1 MTAAAAASRLSVR
14 EILHPRAVA
23 VFGASEDRDKFGGR
37 IVHFLIAH
45 GFTGRIVPI
54 NPRRTEIRGHA
65 AYAHLTDAPPGV
77 DVAILA
83 VPSQH
88 LLPAIEECAAAG
100 VGACVIITTGFAEA
114 DDAGADLQ
122 QRILDIATPAG
133 MRIVGPNCMGLINPG
148 WRLALCSSVVLDTE
162 RLLNGRIG
170 LVSQS
175 GALMVSL
182 FDRAAGDGIGFS
194 ACVSLGNQSDLEISD
209 FVEYFIDDPAT
220 SAVCVY
226 IEGLRDPQRFARAAA
241 ACRAAGKPM
250 VVLKTGKTAD
260 GVRAARSHTASL
272 AGSYDTFAAVCRAH
286 GVVLVDDPVTM
297 IRVADLLLRYPCLTA
312 EGIGIL
318 SGSGGGAGIMVD
330 RVVSAGLRLA
340 LLSSQTRAALGQ
352 LLLPPQA
359 DNPVDLGG
367 RLPGQPDDIA
377 APALRSLVA
386 DPDVGILLMYLTSM
400 PFFEAR
406 TRTLAT
412 EALAGGKPVVA
423 LMLPGPAGDR
433 PRAVLRHV
441 GCPYFDSAE
450 DLLVAMR
457 GLFDH
462 HRMAAESTGA
472 APQRP
477 ADLPTMLPA
486 LHELP
491 QLVGAYGIPVPAE
504 VTCTTCD
511 EAIEAAATL
520 GYPVVMKGIVTGV
533 THKTDLNMVKTG
545 VRDRTAVNAA
555 WQYIAASVMAHGLGD
570 RSTGVL
576 LQRQVAPGLELIA
589 SIRHDPQFGPFVLVG
604 AGGTLV
610 ELMRDTAS
618 APAPLSHGGAR
629 RLVRSL
635 RSAAM
640 LDGWRGSPPR
650 DEDAIVDALV
660 RLSWLAVDLD
670 TRLVDLEIN
679 PLIAGTVGTGV
690 CAVDLRATWQQ
701 EGG

>member
-54 NPRRTEIRGHA
+54 NPRRTEIRGHV

-297 IRVADLLLRYPCLTA
+297 IRVADLLLRYPRLTA

-433 PRAVLRHV
+433 PRAVLRDV
-441 GCPYFDSAE
+441 GCPYFNSAE
-450 DLLVAMR
+450 DLLAAMR

-462 HRMAAESTGA
+462 HRMAAESTAA

-511 EAIEAAATL
+511 QAIEAAATL

-555 WQYIAASVMAHGLGD
+555 WQDIAASVMAHGLGD

-618 APAPLSHGGAR
+618 APAPLSHDGAR